1 MNKQAKKV
9 TEVNNHEAKWRSF
22 MPFPSDPLEIYQEPE
37 GLNLCNTFICGSAFI
52 SLLWKY
58 S

>member
-22 MPFPSDPLEIYQEPE
+22 MPFPSDPLEIY
-37 GLNLCNTFICGSAFI
+37 
-52 SLLWKY
+52 
-58 S
+58 